1 MCLRVWDIYLMDG
14 ERVVTA
20 MAYTILRLHKN
31 KLLKL
36 KDMDLIVQYLQVIF
50 KEKPF
55 FLFFHL
61 INAFFYFY
69 QSKLHKDFGYDDDY
83 VIKMLEQSM
92 DELKKSKMDLP
103 APPQP
108 NEFPKKPFGVF
119 VEPNFEAKVHIIIF
133 DLKKKWVFCRCVFFE
148 TIF

>member
-1 MCLRVWDIYLMDG
+1 
-14 ERVVTA
+14 
-20 MAYTILRLHKN
+20 
-31 KLLKL
+31 
-36 KDMDLIVQYLQVIF
+36 
-50 KEKPF
+50 
-55 FLFFHL
+55 
-61 INAFFYFY
+61 
-69 QSKLHKDFGYDDDY
+69 
-83 VIKMLEQSM
+83 M

-148 TIF
+148 TIFQVGIRKSIFTETEKEVTDTVILRRELTQQELSESRLSVEATDVGSNNHINTVGEYSFFLFFILYCMIITIL